1 MVLVTKADGSKEA
14 FSEEK
19 LRLSIKRAGIP
30 QQLQE
35 QVLHE
40 IEKKAHDGMATF
52 EIYQMIIDA
61 LSRSE
66 QPYSRARYSLKQ
78 AIMLLGPTGYP
89 FEDFIAK
96 LLQEQGYR
104 TKTRQILLGKCVS
117 HEIDVV
123 AEKEGKRAMIEAK
136 FHNSPGTRSEIHV
149 ALYVKARFDDIKDK
163 HDLHE
168 AWIVTNTKTTIDANA
183 YADCVGMKVLSW
195 NYPEGA
201 GLRDMVEQANLHPI
215 TMLTTLT
222 ATQKLKLLENHIVL
236 CKDLLRQRQ
245 VLAILDLSNE
255 QREDVLNELTYI
267 CEDHGADRE
276 L

>member
-1 MVLVTKADGSKEA
+1 MVTKADGSREA

-19 LRLSIKRAGIP
+19 VLLSIKRAGIP
-30 QQLQE
+30 EQLQH
-35 QVLHE
+35 QVLSN
-40 IEKKAHDGMATF
+40 IEEHLREGIPTF

-66 QPYSRARYSLKQ
+66 QPYSKTRYSLKQ

-96 LLQEQGYR
+96 VLQELGYR
-104 TKTRQILLGKCVS
+104 TKTRQILAGRCVS
-117 HEIDVV
+117 HEIDVI
-123 AEKEGKRAMIEAK
+123 AEKEGKRSMIEAK

-163 HDLHE
+163 HDLDE

-183 YADCVGMKVLSW
+183 YADCVGIKVLSW

-201 GLRDMVEQANLHPI
+201 GLRDLIEKSQLHPI

-222 ATQKLKLLENHIVL
+222 PAQKLKFLDHHIVM
-236 CKDLLRQRQ
+236 CKDVIEQPSL
-245 VLAILDLSNE
+245 LDLVDMSHE
-255 QREDVLNELTYI
+255 QKKDVQDELRYISEEHVPERE
-267 CEDHGADRE
+267 R
-276 L
+276 

>member
-1 MVLVTKADGSKEA
+1 MVMVTKADGSKEA

-19 LRLSIKRAGIP
+19 VKLSIKRAGVP
-30 QQLQE
+30 EQLQHH
-35 QVLHE
+35 VLSE
-40 IEKKAHDGMATF
+40 IEKRLRDSIPTF

-66 QPYSRARYSLKQ
+66 QPYSKTRYSLKQ

-96 LLQEQGYR
+96 LLSEQGYR
-104 TKTRQILLGKCVS
+104 TKTRQILSGRCVS
-117 HEIDVV
+117 HEIDVL
-123 AEKEGKRAMIEAK
+123 AEKDGKRAMIEAK

-149 ALYVKARFDDIKDK
+149 ALYVKARFDDVKDK
-163 HDLHE
+163 HDLDE

-195 NYPEGA
+195 NYPEGE
-201 GLRDMVEQANLHPI
+201 GLRDLIEQSRLHPI

-222 ATQKLKLLENHIVL
+222 PTQKLKFLEHHIVM
-236 CKDLLRQRQ
+236 CKDIVEQPSL
-245 VLAILDLSNE
+245 LDLVDLSHE
-255 QREDVLNELTYI
+255 QKTAVHEELKYITAEPYVQRE
-267 CEDHGADRE
+267 R
-276 L
+276 